1 MKFQRLDIHDK
12 AEDAHMKIT
21 TTERYQYLDDLL
33 DKTFLTDYFL
43 DRSSVAA
50 AAAAATAGSTP

>member
-12 AEDAHMKIT
+12 AEDSHMKIT

-43 DRSSVAA
+43 DRSSAA
-50 AAAAATAGSTP
+50 TAAATAGTTP